1 MSPIGSNLQAVLR
14 RIESAARTAGRDPR
28 GIRLLAVSKTWP
40 TDAILEARSAGQRA
54 FGESQVQEAAGK
66 IAALHQQGP
75 EWHFIGPIQSNK
87 TRTIAALFEWV
98 HSVERE
104 KVAGRLSEQRPAARA
119 PLDVCI
125 EVNVSG
131 EASKA
136 GVLPEQTQALAEAV
150 ARLPRLALRGLMTV
164 PAPSPDPVR
173 QRAQFTVLRELFE
186 HLRAGGLPLDTL
198 SMGMSDDL
206 EAAIAEGA
214 TMVRVGS
221 AIFGRRPPP
230 QREA

>member
-1 MSPIGSNLQAVLR
+1 MGPIGGNLQAVLR
-14 RIESAARTAGRDPR
+14 RIESAARAAGRDPR

-40 TDAILEARSAGQRA
+40 ADAILEAHRAGQCA

-66 IAALHQQGP
+66 ISALQQQGL

-87 TRTIAALFEWV
+87 TRTIAAQFDWV

-104 KVAGRLSEQRPAARA
+104 KVAGRLSEQRPAERA

-136 GVLPEQTQALAEAV
+136 GVLPEQAPALAEAV

-164 PAPSPDPVR
+164 PAPSADPAR
-173 QRAQFTVLRELFE
+173 QRAQFAVLRALFE
-186 HLRAGGLPLDTL
+186 HLRAGGLALDTL
-198 SMGMSDDL
+198 SLGMSVDL

-221 AIFGRRPPP
+221 AIFGRRPPHG
-230 QREA
+230 EA

>member
-1 MSPIGSNLQAVLR
+1 MSPIGGNLQAVLR
-14 RIESAARTAGRDPR
+14 RIESAARAAGRDPH

-40 TDAILEARSAGQRA
+40 ADAILEAHRAGQRA

-66 IAALHQQGP
+66 IAALQQQGL

-87 TRTIAALFEWV
+87 TRTIAAQFDWV

-104 KVAGRLSEQRPAARA
+104 KVAGRLSEQRPAERA

-136 GVLPEQTQALAEAV
+136 GVLPEQAPALAEAV

-164 PAPSPDPVR
+164 PAPSADPAR
-173 QRAQFTVLRELFE
+173 QRAQFAVLRELFE

-214 TMVRVGS
+214 TIVRVGS

-230 QREA
+230 HSEA

>member
-1 MSPIGSNLQAVLR
+1 MSPIGGNLQAVLR
-14 RIESAARTAGRDPR
+14 RIESAARAAGRDPR

-40 TDAILEARSAGQRA
+40 ADAILEAHRAGQCA

-66 IAALHQQGP
+66 ISALQQQGL

-87 TRTIAALFEWV
+87 TRTIAAQFDWV

-104 KVAGRLSEQRPAARA
+104 KVAGRLSEQRPAERA

-136 GVLPEQTQALAEAV
+136 GVLPEQAPALAEAV

-164 PAPSPDPVR
+164 PAPSADPAR
-173 QRAQFTVLRELFE
+173 QRAQFAVLRALFE
-186 HLRAGGLPLDTL
+186 HLRAGGLALDTL

-221 AIFGRRPPP
+221 AIFGRRPPHG
-230 QREA
+230 EA